1 MMSLPEIYL
10 AVEMGLIYG
19 IVSLGLFFTF
29 RILDYSD
36 LTVDG
41 SFLVGAAVSA
51 VLLTKGINPWLAL
64 AFSMAGGGIAGLI
77 TAFLHLNC
85 KISALLSGI
94 ITTFVLYS
102 VCLRLMGDLPN
113 ISLIFESTIF
123 TVHHELVI
131 LLVISFLIGG
141 GVILLLA
148 TDWGLSLRS
157 TGRNPRLARSYG
169 IRVSF
174 MLLCG
179 LILSNSLVGLAGGLF
194 SQFQNFADI
203 SQGVGTIIF
212 GLAGLVIGESFFST
226 RGIFFQILACF
237 IGSVFYRLLV
247 ALALHSDSLGLKS
260 SDLNLLTG
268 VALTLFMVWPILKE
282 KINNARA

>member
-1 MMSLPEIYL
+1 MSLPEICI

-19 IVSLGLFFTF
+19 IVSLGLFLTF

-41 SFLVGAAVSA
+41 SFLTGAALSGT
-51 VLLTKGINPWLAL
+51 LLTKGMNPWLSIV
-64 AFSMAGGGIAGLI
+64 FSMVVGGRAGLV

-85 KISALLSGI
+85 KISTLLSGI
-94 ITTFVLYS
+94 ITTFILYS

-113 ISLIFESTIF
+113 ISLISESTLF
-123 TVHHELVI
+123 TGHHELAI
-131 LLVISFLIGG
+131 LLVISFLMGA
-141 GVILLLA
+141 VSFLLLS

-169 IRVSF
+169 VRVSF
-174 MLLCG
+174 MLLWG
-179 LILSNSLVGLAGGLF
+179 LVLSNSLVGLAGGLF
-194 SQFQNFADI
+194 AQFQNFADI
-203 SQGVGTIIF
+203 SQGVGTVIF
-212 GLAGLVIGESFFST
+212 GLAGLVIGESFFPN
-226 RGIFFQILACF
+226 RGIFFQIMACF
-237 IGSVFYRLLV
+237 MGSVFYRLLV
-247 ALALHSDSLGLKS
+247 ALALHSDSLGLRS

-268 VALTLFMVWPILKE
+268 VALTLFMVWPLLRE